1 MTNSK
6 SEIRRVGEMKTC
18 HLCDFDSRCTLHNG
32 VEDTSPVGELIRDLT
47 EAHSNSGFL
56 VKSDVR
62 ERLNNLERRAYKR
75 GYKKG
80 YKDGTAQVG

>member
-1 MTNSK
+1 
-6 SEIRRVGEMKTC
+6 
-18 HLCDFDSRCTLHNG
+18 

-62 ERLNNLERRAYKR
+62 ERLNDLERRAYRR
-75 GYKKG
+75 GL
-80 YKDGTAQVG
+80 KDAYLVMRDGVSTCVDTLTELGLMV